1 MKRQRIHLKAL
12 LVLLLVPA
20 ALIAAEGSFEKTLPV
35 NGPVQL
41 EVMTGSGNIEVRAGR
56 SGTVRVSGR
65 IKTSSGWFGG
75 DAETRV
81 RALESDPP
89 ISQVGNYIR
98 IGKIEDRELARN
110 VSISYVIETP
120 GETELKSNTGSGN
133 LVIAGIQGPVTATT
147 GSGGM
152 KISDIK
158 STSRCRSG
166 SGTIILEAIQGHVF
180 AETGSGTIRGEDLG
194 GGVEGGTGS
203 GDIRLRLTGAGPVRL
218 GTGSGDVDVQGVNGS
233 LSIHTGSGDIKA
245 EGQCAG
251 DWSARTGSG
260 GIMVRL
266 PSAASF
272 DVFCRTSSGHI
283 NSAHAIAVQGTIGK
297 GQMRGKVG
305 KGGVLVDLQ
314 TASGNI
320 QIQ

>member
-1 MKRQRIHLKAL
+1 MRPESIRSKVSII
-12 LVLLLVPA
+12 LLLVPV
-20 ALIAAEGSFEKTLPV
+20 ALFGAEGSFEKTLQV
-35 NGPVQL
+35 NGPVEL
-41 EVMTGSGNIEVRAGR
+41 EVITGSGNIEVRAGG

-75 DAETRV
+75 DAESRV

-120 GETELKSNTGSGN
+120 AETELKSNTGSGN
-133 LVIAGIQGPVTATT
+133 LDISGIQGPVTATT

-158 STSRCRSG
+158 STSRCQSG
-166 SGTIILEAIQGHVF
+166 SGAIVLEAVQGHVY
-180 AETGSGTIRGEDLG
+180 AKTGSGTIRGEDLG
-194 GGVEGGTGS
+194 GGVEGRTGS

-233 LSIHTGSGDIKA
+233 LSIHNGSGDIKA

-260 GIMVRL
+260 TITVRL
-266 PSAASF
+266 PSTASF

-283 NSAHAIAVQGTIGK
+283 NSAHTVAVQGTIGK
-297 GQMRGKVG
+297 GQIRGKVG
-305 KGGVLVDLQ
+305 HGGVLVDLQ

-320 QIQ
+320 QIE